1 MKPGMVIHIPALES
15 KDSQVQPGSHGKFP
29 AGLHSE
35 TVSQKRTKGGKGE
48 KKGFNPWGLWEESK
62 PQREKSTSKSW
73 VLKS

>member
-48 KKGFNPWGLWEESK
+48 KKGFNP
-62 PQREKSTSKSW
+62 
-73 VLKS
+73 